1 MVVPV
6 HPAGGCGFEVVAAL
20 PGAVAPER
28 APRLQGACTDEEAC
42 AEFQATGPALAGGL
56 PRAWAA
62 APAQG
67 GAHGFGRGDR
77 CPRRRVARCRRWT
90 GDLDPWSLWWT
101 RPQGSPPSRCFRA
114 PGRLFQGAG
123 RALAPRARAGA
134 PADDAD
140 VAHRPR
146 DEGGATRNPVPG
158 RHVGEVD
165 HPAPVRTGRRR
176 ESRRARAERGPG
188 SPWRAWW
195 CAPSGPARRRS
206 VPVPACAAPRCT
218 GPPGGP
224 LAGSP
229 AAARSSWIPAP
240 ASKRLLSQGED
251 PLVQGGVRDRPLRRR
266 AGPGGVSQVDGAG
279 PATLTRSGRCRSAQ
293 APQLLP
299 CARRCSRRSAGRA
312 LTLRRHDKPT
322 RSSGS
327 HPPAPG
333 SRTSFSN
340 SPVRR
345 ASPVVV
351 PGRSPASIRA

>member
-1 MVVPV
+1 MLWRVSWWWCGFDGSSVRRRRV
-6 HPAGGCGFEVVAAL
+6 TGRRRWSGGVGCGCTSSPSGRL
-20 PGAVAPER
+20 RLRGRRGPSRGRR
-28 APRLQGACTDEEAC
+28 AR
-42 AEFQATGPALAGGL
+42 TGPALAGGL
-56 PRAWAA
+56 PGAWAA

-67 GAHGFGRGDR
+67 GAHGSGRGDR

-123 RALAPRARAGA
+123 RAPVPRARAGG
-134 PADDAD
+134 PADDAA

-176 ESRRARAERGPG
+176 ESRRARAERRPG

-218 GPPGGP
+218 GPPGALLPGARQP
-224 LAGSP
+224 PGLLGSQRP
-229 AAARSSWIPAP
+229 RRSGSSLRARILSSRAASEID
-240 ASKRLLSQGED
+240 LFE
-251 PLVQGGVRDRPLRRR
+251 GGRDR
-266 AGPGGVSQVDGAG
+266 AA
-279 PATLTRSGRCRSAQ
+279 
-293 APQLLP
+293 
-299 CARRCSRRSAGRA
+299 
-312 LTLRRHDKPT
+312 
-322 RSSGS
+322 
-327 HPPAPG
+327 
-333 SRTSFSN
+333 
-340 SPVRR
+340 
-345 ASPVVV
+345 
-351 PGRSPASIRA
+351 